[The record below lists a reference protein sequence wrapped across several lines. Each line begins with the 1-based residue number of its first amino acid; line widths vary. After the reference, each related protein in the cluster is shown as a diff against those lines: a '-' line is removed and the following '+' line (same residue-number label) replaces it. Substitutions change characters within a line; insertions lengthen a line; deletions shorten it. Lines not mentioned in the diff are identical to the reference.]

1 MTDHLLRI
9 ALSNVCVSLALA
21 IVAVVVGATVKR
33 PHLTNLL
40 WLLVLV
46 KLVTPPV
53 VTIPVVTVPAEADT
67 AIAAE
72 AQAPPPPLPASSLE
86 VDADPRSD
94 SQSGPWEHADTEQAA
109 SPLSSIATVLQQ
121 AKPWLLS
128 IWLLV
133 SVAILACSSARI
145 RDFGRLLAAR
155 SEVAP
160 QHVQAAAS
168 SIADRLKLRTVPAA
182 RTTSTRISP
191 MVWWTGGRV
200 QIVIPTTLLDQMD
213 EKQWRWVLA
222 HELAHVKRRDYMVRW
237 LEWLACV
244 CFWWDPVVWWAQR
257 NLRATEEICC
267 DALVMSGLKPGPH
280 SYVDSLMT
288 AVEFLACP
296 AFRPPA
302 MASEINSGGSLERRF
317 RMIESGTPH
326 RSNSRWVQACVVLLA
341 VAVLPLGLAYAK
353 GPDRE
358 AVGRRLR
365 AAVQAGELTAEQART
380 MLGTLGKTD
389 GAKKDQH
396 PDRARADALLKAIW
410 ARLQAAVKAGKMSE
424 EDAHKKMG
432 EIKKGIHAK
441 LKGKDARRDDRDDR
455 AQADALLKAIWA
467 RLQAAVK
474 AGKMSEEDAHKK
486 MGEIK
491 KGIHAK
497 LKGKD
502 ARRDDRDDRAREHL
516 MKLRRE
522 LGAAVEAGKMSR
534 EDAAKKMAGAEKAV
548 RERMAAGRGQTRAKR
563 ITKEDLSHAGIEIR
577 KAVAAGKI
585 TAEQGRAKMEALR
598 KMAGQPTERG
608 AEKHATRKPTRP
620 DWEGI
625 KARIEGAVKRGD
637 ITREQADAKY
647 KEIKERM
654 GGRRER

>member
-1 MTDHLLRI
+1 
-9 ALSNVCVSLALA
+9 
-21 IVAVVVGATVKR
+21 
-33 PHLTNLL
+33 
-40 WLLVLV
+40 
-46 KLVTPPV
+46 
-53 VTIPVVTVPAEADT
+53 
-67 AIAAE
+67 
-72 AQAPPPPLPASSLE
+72 
-86 VDADPRSD
+86 
-94 SQSGPWEHADTEQAA
+94 
-109 SPLSSIATVLQQ
+109 
-121 AKPWLLS
+121 
-128 IWLLV
+128 
-133 SVAILACSSARI
+133 
-145 RDFGRLLAAR
+145 
-155 SEVAP
+155 
-160 QHVQAAAS
+160 
-168 SIADRLKLRTVPAA
+168 
-182 RTTSTRISP
+182 
-191 MVWWTGGRV
+191 
-200 QIVIPTTLLDQMD
+200 
-213 EKQWRWVLA
+213 
-222 HELAHVKRRDYMVRW
+222 
-237 LEWLACV
+237 
-244 CFWWDPVVWWAQR
+244 
-257 NLRATEEICC
+257 
-267 DALVMSGLKPGPH
+267 
-280 SYVDSLMT
+280 
-288 AVEFLACP
+288 
-296 AFRPPA
+296 
-302 MASEINSGGSLERRF
+302 
-317 RMIESGTPH
+317 MIESGTPH

-396 PDRARADALLKAIW
+396 PDRAR
-410 ARLQAAVKAGKMSE
+410 
-424 EDAHKKMG
+424 
-432 EIKKGIHAK
+432 
-441 LKGKDARRDDRDDR
+441 
-455 AQADALLKAIWA
+455 ADALLKAIWA

-598 KMAGQPTERG
+598 KMAS
-608 AEKHATRKPTRP
+608 RP
-620 DWEGI
+620 SVAPRSMPPGSPR
-625 KARIEGAVKRGD
+625 ARI
-637 ITREQADAKY
+637 
-647 KEIKERM
+647 
-654 GGRRER
+654 GRASRPGSRAR

>member
-455 AQADALLKAIWA
+455 A
-467 RLQAAVK
+467 
-474 AGKMSEEDAHKK
+474 
-486 MGEIK
+486 
-491 KGIHAK
+491 
-497 LKGKD
+497 
-502 ARRDDRDDRAREHL
+502 REHL